1 MNVLF
6 GLFIYFFKFSNIA
19 LWLLE
24 GNECVFHCHFLAD
37 DFEKLSFKVGLK
49 VLTRIYVERKQTAAH
64 IMIMSY
70 ICLYSA
76 VTPRSR
82 VKIGANLINC
92 NPNTKCVGSNFLN

>member
-1 MNVLF
+1 M
-6 GLFIYFFKFSNIA
+6 
-19 LWLLE
+19 E
-24 GNECVFHCHFLAD
+24 GNEWVFHGYFLAD

-82 VKIGANLINC
+82 VFKTGATLINSVI
-92 NPNTKCVGSNFLN
+92 PIPSA